1 MKFIYKTNLFVFLN
15 SNNMRAQVAKGTVS
29 SFIIQGG
36 FAGLSFITAT
46 FLARM
51 LGSEG
56 YGAYSNAIAWANI
69 FTALGLLGFNSLLL
83 RDIAILQ
90 AQNNWALVK
99 GLLRFSDVLILAIS
113 LILSFILLA
122 MASLLFSSPEKE
134 NLRFTLWIAAPLI
147 PLWTLANLRQS
158 AMRGLQHVTH
168 SMLPDLIFRPLL
180 TLACI
185 IGVYLL
191 WPKLLNSQTIMAL
204 SVGSAMIALTIAILW
219 LQNFLPKDFSK
230 ANPQYQIKEW
240 LKVSPPMFVIG
251 GTQILI
257 SQAPIVILGMLST
270 TENVGYFTVVSRVAS
285 LLIFLPIAVSIVMGP
300 IIARLHSQGEKTRL
314 QNILKRTT
322 RLTFAVTL
330 LAGSV
335 FLIFEENILSIFGHE
350 FTIAYKALIMLVIGY
365 LVDAGLGISIITLM
379 MTGHERIVAI
389 YQTASAV
396 MLIALCALLA
406 PSSGYEGAVL
416 ASMGIM
422 IFSRIIF
429 ALVVI
434 KKTDINTTIF

>member
-1 MKFIYKTNLFVFLN
+1 MKFIDKANVFAFLN
-15 SNNMRAQVAKGTVS
+15 SNNMRAQVTKGTAS

-69 FTALGLLGFNSLLL
+69 FTALSLFGFNSLLL

-99 GLLRFSDVLILAIS
+99 GLLRFSDGLILAIS

-122 MASLLFSSPEKE
+122 TASLLFSSLEKE
-134 NLRFTLWIAAPLI
+134 QLRFTLWIAAPLI

-158 AMRGLQHVTH
+158 AIRGLQHITH
-168 SMLPDLIFRPLL
+168 AMLPDLIFRPIL

-185 IGVYLL
+185 VGVYLL
-191 WPKLLNSQTIMAL
+191 WPKLLNSQISMAL
-204 SVGSAMIALTIAILW
+204 SVGSAIIALAIAIVW
-219 LQNFLPKDFSK
+219 LQNFLPKDFGK
-230 ANPQYQIKEW
+230 VDPQYQIKEW
-240 LKVSPPMFVIG
+240 LKVSSPMFVFG
-251 GTQILI
+251 VTQIII
-257 SQAPIVILGMLST
+257 SQAPIVILGLFST
-270 TENVGYFTVVSRVAS
+270 TENVGYFTVVSRVAN

-300 IIARLHSQGEKTRL
+300 LIARLNSQGEKVRL
-314 QNILKRTT
+314 QNILKRTA

-330 LAGSV
+330 LGGSV
-335 FLIFEENILSIFGHE
+335 FLIFGKNILSVFGLE

-365 LVDAGLGISIITLM
+365 LVDTGLGISIITLT
-379 MTGHERIVAI
+379 MTGHERTVANYQIV
-389 YQTASAV
+389 SVV
-396 MLIALCALLA
+396 MLIVLCSLLT
-406 PSSGYEGAVL
+406 PLSGYEGAAL

-422 IFSRIIF
+422 IFSRLIF

-434 KKTDINTTIF
+434 KKTGLNTTIF